1 MAWPGPGY
9 ARAVSVHAMDMQCVT
24 VYGVPPSFHPNH
36 ERRPMLERMHV
47 FMEGTIG
54 ILKSIVLAAGTKIV
68 AAPIATNINDITFS
82 TGTAVVTFDSVLR
95 NV

>member
-1 MAWPGPGY
+1 
-9 ARAVSVHAMDMQCVT
+9 MDLLLFHRQIVTHDLNMQCIT